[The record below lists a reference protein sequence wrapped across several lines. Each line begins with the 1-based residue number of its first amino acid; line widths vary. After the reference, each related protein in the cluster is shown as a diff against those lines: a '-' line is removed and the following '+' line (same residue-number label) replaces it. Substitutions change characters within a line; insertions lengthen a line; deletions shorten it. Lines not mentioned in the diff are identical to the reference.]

1 MVEAHEPHEPHEHYG
16 ALPAEGVV
24 ELTDQL
30 TGYLTEVELGG
41 LSDVIGQVLDD
52 YLEQAGGMPEE
63 LQAADAFKQIARGQ
77 LAVTLAYQL
86 GRLEGRA
93 PQLVESLVMRAV
105 ERFGLQ
111 PVDESAEITDA
122 DLQDPKLRVYPRV
135 RRVEYQSP
143 QVLQVQPRPPQSPPP
158 ASPPPPVP

>member
-1 MVEAHEPHEPHEHYG
+1 MVEAHEHYG
-16 ALPAEGVV
+16 VLPSEGVV
-24 ELTDQL
+24 ELTDKL

-41 LSDVIGQVLDD
+41 LSDVLGQVLDD
-52 YLEQAGGMPEE
+52 YLEQSGGMPEDM
-63 LQAADAFKQIARGQ
+63 QAADAFEQIARGQ

-93 PQLVESLVMRAV
+93 PQLVESLVMQAV
-105 ERFGLQ
+105 QQFGLL

-143 QVLQVQPRPPQSPPP
+143 QVLQVQPRTHRPPPPPP
-158 ASPPPPVP
+158 AE